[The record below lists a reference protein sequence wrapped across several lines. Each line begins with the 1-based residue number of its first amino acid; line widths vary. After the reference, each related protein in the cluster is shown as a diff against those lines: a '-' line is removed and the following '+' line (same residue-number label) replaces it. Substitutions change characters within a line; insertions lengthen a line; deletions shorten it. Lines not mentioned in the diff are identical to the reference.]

1 MQPIGEEI
9 EVENHKAW
17 ADFSGKLRDS
27 EGSGIRKRKMA
38 ELVRDLKGR
47 VRKKPRSFATWKPGN
62 SSAKRFQ
69 KAFRNFVNRANTSGN
84 YLSFDDPRMAQTR
97 REHAEA
103 IEKNNVPMSLVL
115 MLGCLQL
122 VLIQGV
128 HLTSASGRHRAC

>member
-47 VRKKPRSFATWKPGN
+47 VRKKPRSFATWKPWQ
-62 SSAKRFQ
+62 FLCE
-69 KAFRNFVNRANTSGN
+69 AFSEGLPQLRQPNKHIGKLFV
-84 YLSFDDPRMAQTR
+84 
-97 REHAEA
+97 
-103 IEKNNVPMSLVL
+103 V
-115 MLGCLQL
+115 
-122 VLIQGV
+122 
-128 HLTSASGRHRAC
+128 